1 MITVADPNHS
11 ICCPT
16 ASVNLHSQFVCGWP
30 EVVVMEHP
38 SQEVLSGNMATFA
51 DSSRFEVPA
60 YAKESSW
67 GSTDLNE
74 YGKQFS

>member
-1 MITVADPNHS
+1 
-11 ICCPT
+11 
-16 ASVNLHSQFVCGWP
+16 
-30 EVVVMEHP
+30 MEHP
-38 SQEVLSGNMATFA
+38 SQEVSGNMATFA